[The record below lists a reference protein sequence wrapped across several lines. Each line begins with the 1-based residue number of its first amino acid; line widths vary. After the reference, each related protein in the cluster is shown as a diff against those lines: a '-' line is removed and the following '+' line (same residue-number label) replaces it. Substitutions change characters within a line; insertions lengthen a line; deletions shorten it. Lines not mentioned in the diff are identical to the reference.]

1 MISVH
6 NLNKSYGGKSKVLKD
21 VSFDLPNTGFVC
33 IVGPSGCGKTTLLN
47 ALGGLDTF
55 DRGQIS
61 TEHVRRFRCGTHR
74 SEGYRN
80 RNYGYIFQN
89 YYLLPDHSVAYNVY
103 LGLHAMPLSHKEKL
117 HRVKEALNSVDMSR
131 YARRLAGELSGGQQ
145 QRVAIARALARR
157 PRVIFADE
165 PTGNLDQANTVNICT
180 LLRNV
185 SRSSLV
191 VMVTHEESIAR
202 FFADRIL
209 TIEDGRLTSD
219 ESDWTRDGLSVDGS
233 SFYAGDYTETTHQEP
248 GVSLRFL
255 REDGASDV
263 KITVLALKD
272 RIVIKLNDGR
282 NLICSKE
289 EDFPTIHEGT
299 RPILRLEEI
308 ERTEDPGGTVQ
319 MKGRAG
325 SGLRFSMLAREANR
339 LSKGRSA
346 KRAGIKFFLVV
357 LTLLTLLT
365 FADYQYVAH
374 VDPEDF
380 ITTHSQLL
388 EIRLS
393 RGPSL
398 SEHTWG
404 VSELADEYVD
414 YLRKSGESFT
424 PLPVININAECHL
437 GLFRQFGSVKEKLK
451 GFTYVPLEYLDEAT
465 LIYGRMPKN
474 AHEIVVD
481 RWVLDNLLNQDG
493 MLQTGISNCS
503 YFLGKQ
509 LFYSRKD
516 YSPTIVG
523 ICDSGEPALYM
534 DLAGISSLAPSSTEV
549 ICLSDFKTL
558 HPEQA
563 AGISLNENEC
573 IVISNNAGV
582 GYVGKEGNYYKT
594 NSDQMYLITAV
605 VEANTYAKI
614 VISDQALD
622 ALTRSLLSEYLYIIC
637 DNKDAVKDFLQKDPG
652 STLNGKVKIDV
663 IDDYTT
669 AWEEKVGQTQIRL
682 DGRTIVTATILF
694 LSFVMLYLFQRS
706 QVREQIGM
714 VAVYRLLGIPGR
726 KLGTIFCVSSFLV
739 FIRTTLPL
747 TVLVW
752 MILFVLRQFEAFE
765 IPLYLSLE
773 AAAIGAGAILIFH
786 ILVSLLPLYRLLRQP
801 PARLAS
807 KFDF

>member
-308 ERTEDPGGTVQ
+308 ERTEDPGSTVQ

-534 DLAGISSLAPSSTEV
+534 DLAGIASIAPGSTEV
-549 ICLSDFKTL
+549 ICLSDFKAL
-558 HPEQA
+558 CPAQA

-573 IVISNNAGV
+573 IVISNNAGA
-582 GYVGKEGNYYKT
+582 GYVGKEGQHFKT
-594 NSDQMYLITAV
+594 NSDQKYQIAAV
-605 VEANTYAKI
+605 VDANTYAKI

-622 ALTRSLLSEYLYIIC
+622 ALTRSLLSEFLYIIC
-637 DNKDAVKDFLQKDPG
+637 DNKEAVKDFLQRDAG
-652 STLNGKVKIDV
+652 RTLNNNVKIDI

-669 AWEEKVGQTQIRL
+669 AWEEKVGQTQLRL
-682 DGRTIVTATILF
+682 DARTIVTSTVLF
-694 LSFVMLYLFQRS
+694 LCFIMLYLFQRS

-714 VAVYRLLGIPGR
+714 IAVYRLLGIPGR
-726 KLGTIFCVSSFLV
+726 KLGTIFCLRSFLV
-739 FIRTTLPL
+739 FIRATLPL

-752 MILFVLRQFEAFE
+752 VILFVLRQFEAFE
-765 IPLYLSLE
+765 IPLYLSLK

-786 ILVSLLPLYRLLRQP
+786 VLVSLMPLYRLLRQP